1 MTMPIKVAGA
11 WGKVTAIPV
20 KVAGVWR
27 SVQNGYV
34 KVSGSWRLFFTALKS
49 LKFVGHS
56 NGPDSANNFHY
67 DLLSNKSITLVSGDK
82 LIYDVYATGPEFQ
95 TGIDTAIYDGNT
107 FYQNLRDVERVLS
120 VPIRDQYG
128 QTPHPGGSGS
138 NYFSLNKWYTR
149 IFDLSP
155 LAGKT
160 CNTWACVFEGN
171 ITGDYVSYF
180 RNIRI
185 VGSNGIT
192 KLSIFLDT
200 VEVPNSTVWSG
211 TSNNYQN
218 TGKSVVN
225 GPV

>member
-67 DLLSNKSITLVSGDK
+67 DLLSNKSITVQSGDK

-95 TGIDTAIYDGNT
+95 TGIDSAVMSGSTQVN
-107 FYQNLRDVERVLS
+107 NLRDFKNPNSNQYVT
-120 VPIRDQYG
+120 DQFG
-128 QTPHPGGSGS
+128 QTVHPGNGSA
-138 NYFSLNKWYTR
+138 YFALNRWYTR
-149 IFDLSP
+149 VFDLTP
-155 LAGKT
+155 CVGYTL
-160 CNTWACVFEGN
+160 NQFACVFEGN
-171 ITGDYVSYF
+171 KTGDYVSYF

-192 KLSIFLDT
+192 KLSVFLDT
-200 VEVPNSTVWSG
+200 IDVPNSTVWNG

-218 TGKSVVN
+218 TGKSVEN